1 MEILKLTSD
10 TMFKAFML
18 SENTKHF
25 KAKFIHEITKIPEED
40 IINAIYTSEEL
51 KTTRKDEHTY
61 RTDILVKIE
70 GHIINIEMNETYYE
84 GLFLKNHAYLE
95 KINSEK
101 YEKGESYINGIRV
114 MQINIDDFNHYK
126 GNKLLYTFKMLEE
139 ETREEEGSNII
150 SYHIDLSYMKG
161 KCYNECKSELE
172 KLCLVFTNSKIEEKG
187 DKYMEE
193 AREEI
198 ERLSKDKEIIGL
210 YDAELVEKKVWNTK
224 MAYATKIGLEKGMKE
239 GLEQGLEQGKREVAL
254 KMLEK
259 NMEKSLIREITG
271 LTDEEIEKLN

>member
-1 MEILKLTSD
+1 
-10 TMFKAFML
+10 ML

-40 IINAIYTSEEL
+40 IIDAIYTSEEL

-139 ETREEEGSNII
+139 ETKEEEGSNII

-161 KCYNECKSELE
+161 KCYNECNLECTFLKDCKNHCTQIDDTNQKACCVTGDINHKHDINQINCCSGYKLYQYKNNYGSPSCVLKTHYGCFKSAPE
-172 KLCLVFTNSKIEEKG
+172 
-187 DKYMEE
+187 
-193 AREEI
+193 
-198 ERLSKDKEIIGL
+198 GL
-210 YDAELVEKKVWNTK
+210 YKNCWT
-224 MAYATKIGLEKGMKE
+224 
-239 GLEQGLEQGKREVAL
+239 EVTAS
-254 KMLEK
+254 K
-259 NMEKSLIREITG
+259 
-271 LTDEEIEKLN
+271 